1 MERNFSFILDHLRW
15 KTTQLLLISN
25 TYFSNHA
32 EYVNPVKLELV
43 LLLLMT
49 VIHING
55 IFSMK
60 NILQEENIFFMS
72 LSSTVF
78 FCQDI
83 LCVPFTVIMC
93 VMLENTVFTVSQTF
107 GNCYWKVFE
116 KLFLRL
122 YKKSV
127 ERIEDEESCSEVH
140 VNTLNMRTFNKTI
153 APFFYFFLKVH
164 MILPGPW

>member
-1 MERNFSFILDHLRW
+1 
-15 KTTQLLLISN
+15 
-25 TYFSNHA
+25 
-32 EYVNPVKLELV
+32 
-43 LLLLMT
+43 
-49 VIHING
+49 
-55 IFSMK
+55 MK

-93 VMLENTVFTVSQTF
+93 VMLENAVFTVSQTF